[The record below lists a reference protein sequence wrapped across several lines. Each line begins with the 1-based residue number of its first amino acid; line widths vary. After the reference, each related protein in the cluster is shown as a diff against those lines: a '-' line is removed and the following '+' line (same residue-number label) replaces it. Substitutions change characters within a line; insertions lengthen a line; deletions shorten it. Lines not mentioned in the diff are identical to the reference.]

1 MLKNRIFTGKF
12 QTQMENFRNTNV
24 DQLTHADVKTSSLL
38 TSAFGWMFLALT
50 ISAICSMLFGLNP
63 QLLLPLLNVEGEM
76 VRGLSILG
84 WVVMFA
90 PLGFVLAMSLGW
102 QKFSFPVLLILFL
115 LYSAINGISLSFIFL
130 SYSLGT
136 IGKVF
141 ISTGALFGV
150 MAILG
155 ATTKTDLT
163 KMGSFLMMALFGMII
178 ASLINFFTKS
188 STMDYIISFVGVI
201 VFTGLTAYDVQKI
214 KNMDAEYQGEGRMKL
229 GLMGALNLYL
239 DFINLFLMLLR
250 LFGRK
255 D

>member
-1 MLKNRIFTGKF
+1 MQNSRSTDLSQFESI
-12 QTQMENFRNTNV
+12 EIS
-24 DQLTHADVKTSSLL
+24 KTRSLL
-38 TSAFGWMFLALT
+38 SAAFGWMFLALGVTT
-50 ISAICSMLFGLNP
+50 IFSLLFAFNP
-63 QLLLPLLNVEGEM
+63 ELMRPLINTEGE
-76 VRGLSILG
+76 RPGLSILG

-90 PLGFVLAMSLGW
+90 PLGFVFAMSLGW
-102 QKFSFPVLLILFL
+102 QRFSFPILLTLFI
-115 LYSAINGISLSFIFL
+115 LYSAINGISFSFIFMA
-130 SYSLGT
+130 YSIGT
-136 IGKVF
+136 IFKVF
-141 ISTGALFGV
+141 ASTSALFGF

-188 STMDYIISFVGVI
+188 STMDYIISFVGVV

-214 KNMDAEYQGEGRMKL
+214 KNYNAENAGEGRLKL
-229 GLMGALNLYL
+229 GLMGALSLYL

>member
-1 MLKNRIFTGKF
+1 MQNSRSTDLSQFESAEIN
-12 QTQMENFRNTNV
+12 
-24 DQLTHADVKTSSLL
+24 KTRTLL
-38 TSAFGWMFLALT
+38 SAAFGWMFLALGVTT
-50 ISAICSMLFGLNP
+50 IFSLVFAFNP
-63 QLLLPLLNVEGEM
+63 ALMRPLLNIEGEN
-76 VRGLSILG
+76 VSGLSILG
-84 WVVMFA
+84 YVVMFA
-90 PLGFVLAMSLGW
+90 PLGFVFAMSLGW
-102 QKFSFPVLLILFL
+102 QRFSFPVLLVLFI
-115 LYSAINGISLSFIFL
+115 LYSAINGISFSFIFMA
-130 SYSLGT
+130 YSLGT
-136 IGKVF
+136 IFKVF
-141 ISTGALFGV
+141 ASTSALFGF

-214 KNMDAEYQGEGRMKL
+214 KNMEAEFSGEGRAKI
-229 GLMGALNLYL
+229 GLMGALSLYL

-250 LFGRK
+250 LFGRR

>member
-1 MLKNRIFTGKF
+1 
-12 QTQMENFRNTNV
+12 MENYRNTNV
-24 DQLTHADVKTSSLL
+24 DQFQMTEAKTRTLL

-50 ISAICSMLFGLNP
+50 ISAVCSMVFGLNP
-63 QLLLPLLNVEGEM
+63 ELMLPLFNVDGEV

-102 QKFSFPVLLILFL
+102 QRFSFPVLLILFI
-115 LYSAINGISLSFIFL
+115 LYSAVNGVSLSFIFMA
-130 SYSLGT
+130 YSLGT

-141 ISTGALFGV
+141 ISTAALFGV
-150 MAILG
+150 MAVLG

-163 KMGSFLMMALFGMII
+163 KMASFLMMALFGMII
-178 ASLINFFTKS
+178 ASLINFFTHS
-188 STMDYIISFVGVI
+188 STMDYLISFVGVV

-214 KNMDAEYQGEGRMKL
+214 KNLEGEHQGEGRLKI

-250 LFGRK
+250 LFGRR

>member
-1 MLKNRIFTGKF
+1 MQNSRSTDLSQF
-12 QTQMENFRNTNV
+12 ESVETN
-24 DQLTHADVKTSSLL
+24 KTRTLL
-38 TSAFGWMFLALT
+38 SAAFGWMFLALGVT
-50 ISAICSMLFGLNP
+50 TAVSLVFAFNEALM
-63 QLLLPLLNVEGEM
+63 LPLLNIVDGKAA
-76 VRGLSILG
+76 GFSILG

-90 PLGFVLAMSLGW
+90 PLGFVFAMSLGW
-102 QKFSFPVLLILFL
+102 QRFSFPILLTLFI
-115 LYSAINGISLSFIFL
+115 LYSAINGISFSFIFMA
-130 SYSLGT
+130 YSLGT
-136 IGKVF
+136 IFKVF
-141 ISTGALFGV
+141 ASTSVLFGF
-150 MAILG
+150 MAIVG

-214 KNMDAEYQGEGRMKL
+214 KNMEVENAGEGRLKL
-229 GLMGALNLYL
+229 GLMGALSLYL